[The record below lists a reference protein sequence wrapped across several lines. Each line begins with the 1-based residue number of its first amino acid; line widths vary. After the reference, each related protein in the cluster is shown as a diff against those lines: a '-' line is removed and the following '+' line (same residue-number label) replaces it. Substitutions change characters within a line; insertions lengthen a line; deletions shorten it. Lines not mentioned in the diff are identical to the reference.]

1 MAIATN
7 CPLVARQWSHIRTFD
22 SSSPGSLSLCS
33 RRMVT
38 EEYTKTY
45 LSITRS
51 LASSQITTLHWATTQ
66 IKKRCNYCNLVKRC
80 QQSLDQSKVC
90 FLFLFS
96 AFCRHLVLRPLC
108 HVCIPILYLSV
119 SVRKKEN
126 KNETDATNKNEK
138 YKKNVPVSL

>member
-1 MAIATN
+1 
-7 CPLVARQWSHIRTFD
+7 
-22 SSSPGSLSLCS
+22 
-33 RRMVT
+33 MVT
-38 EEYTKTY
+38 HQDVRFLFSRHVVFVFKTY
-45 LSITRS
+45 GNRRIYKNLPVDYSITG
-51 LASSQITTLHWATTQ
+51 LFTDHYTTLSNYTN
-66 IKKRCNYCNLVKRC
+66 KKRCNYCNLVKRC